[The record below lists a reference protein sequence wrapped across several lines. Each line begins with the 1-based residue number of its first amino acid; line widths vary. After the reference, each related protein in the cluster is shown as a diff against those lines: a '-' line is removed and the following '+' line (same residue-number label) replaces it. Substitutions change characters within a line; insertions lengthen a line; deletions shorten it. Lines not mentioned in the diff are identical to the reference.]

1 MYINIKIYFTKMLIL
16 LLSASIIMQNN
27 VIFAQKTQP
36 NTKLVNV
43 GYLGESLININE
55 KNQSYLSQKL
65 LGTLNQNYY
74 EFYDSQT
81 IDKKTKLTPISFDSN
96 ENELK
101 AVLNEIAINVNLD
114 YVFVSVFENIAPQ
127 NERPMLK
134 GKVFRYNLS
143 SNEIFNYEILSY
155 IEDLDMHMKNVKNR
169 LVENIPRSV
178 YGMKK
183 NRNFLLLG
191 VLLVVGMALNQSFE
205 DLGKYLNPGS
215 SGGSS
220 TDPGGTN

>member
-1 MYINIKIYFTKMLIL
+1 MLIL
-16 LLSASIIMQNN
+16 LLCASIVMQNN
-27 VIFAQKTQP
+27 VIFAQKAQP

-96 ENELK
+96 EDELK
-101 AVLNEIAINVNLD
+101 VVLNEIAINVNLD

-127 NERPMLK
+127 NERAMLK
-134 GKVFRYNLS
+134 GTVFRYNVS
-143 SNEIFNYEILSY
+143 SDDIFNYEILSY

>member
-1 MYINIKIYFTKMLIL
+1 MLIL
-16 LLSASIIMQNN
+16 LLCASIVMQNN

>member
-1 MYINIKIYFTKMLIL
+1 MLIL
-16 LLSASIIMQNN
+16 LLCASIVMQNN
-27 VIFAQKTQP
+27 VIFAQKAQP

-65 LGTLNQNYY
+65 LGALNQNYY

-96 ENELK
+96 EDELK
-101 AVLNEIAINVNLD
+101 VVLNEIAINVNLD

>member
-1 MYINIKIYFTKMLIL
+1 MLIL
-16 LLSASIIMQNN
+16 LLCASIVMQNN
-27 VIFAQKTQP
+27 VIFAQKAQP

>member
-1 MYINIKIYFTKMLIL
+1 MLIL
-16 LLSASIIMQNN
+16 LLCASIVMQNN
-27 VIFAQKTQP
+27 VIFAQKAQP

-127 NERPMLK
+127 NERAMLK

-143 SNEIFNYEILSY
+143 SNDIFNYEILSY

>member
-16 LLSASIIMQNN
+16 ILSASIIMQNN

>member
-1 MYINIKIYFTKMLIL
+1 MYINIRTYFTKMLIF
-16 LLSASIIMQNN
+16 LLSASLIMQNSI
-27 VIFAQKTQP
+27 IFAQKIQP

-43 GYLGESLININE
+43 GYVGESVLNINE
-55 KNQSYLSQKL
+55 KNHSYLSQKL
-65 LGTLNQNYY
+65 LGALNQNYY
-74 EFYDSQT
+74 EFYDSQK
-81 IDKKTKLTPISFDSN
+81 ISKKIKLTPISFKSN
-96 ENELK
+96 EDELK
-101 AVLNEIAINVNLD
+101 IILNEIAINADLD

-127 NERPMLK
+127 NERAMLK
-134 GKVFRYNLS
+134 GTVFRYNVS
-143 SNEIFNYEILSY
+143 SNDIFNYEILSY
-155 IEDLDMHMKNVKNR
+155 LEDLDMHMKNVKNR
-169 LVENIPRSV
+169 LVDNIPRSV

-191 VLLVVGMALNQSFE
+191 VLLVLGVALNQSFE

>member
-1 MYINIKIYFTKMLIL
+1 MLIL
-16 LLSASIIMQNN
+16 ILSASIIMQNN

>member
-1 MYINIKIYFTKMLIL
+1 MLIL